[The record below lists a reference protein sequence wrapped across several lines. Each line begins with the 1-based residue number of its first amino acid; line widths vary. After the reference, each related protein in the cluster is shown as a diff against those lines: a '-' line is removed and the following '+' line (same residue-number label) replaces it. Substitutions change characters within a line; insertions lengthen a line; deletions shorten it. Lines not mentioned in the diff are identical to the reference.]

1 MKRRFGPLLLLSILF
16 ATVPALTGCY
26 IWVDNH
32 PGDVEGSYKSAL
44 AKAQHQERDGSFH
57 GQPHSLKI
65 WAYEADEDRVVS
77 LSIPLWIVRKV
88 ADHAVEAEADGED
101 LEKLKTYGLTI
112 DKVLSGSP
120 GLLAAVDSE
129 DGRAVI
135 WLE

>member
-44 AKAQHQERDGSFH
+44 AKAQHQERESGLH
-57 GQPHSLKI
+57 GHPHSLKI
-65 WAYEADEDRVVS
+65 WAYEANEDRVVK

-88 ADHAVEAEADGED
+88 ADHATEAEADDED
-101 LEKLKTYGLTI
+101 FEKLKAYGLTI
-112 DKVLSGSP
+112 DKVLTSGP
-120 GLLAAVDSE
+120 GLLAAVEGE